1 MKMVIFHSYVSLPEG
16 RTCRTKIPK
25 KHHSSPT
32 DFKRLKVRSAFPRQE
47 VQRDEG
53 SMPSPL
59 QAGQICGGGM
69 FFRRFPREMG
79 KSHGKVGQNWWKMME
94 VSEIVNVFRPFKMDL
109 II

>member
-1 MKMVIFHSYVSLPEG
+1 
-16 RTCRTKIPK
+16 
-25 KHHSSPT
+25 
-32 DFKRLKVRSAFPRQE
+32 
-47 VQRDEG
+47 
-53 SMPSPL
+53 MPSPL